1 MRLII
6 DRQEHHEDRIEMNLI
21 DKINEKSAKI
31 GVIGLGYVGLPLAI
45 EFTNAG
51 YKVIGIDVNKKKVEQ
66 INSGKNY
73 IRDVNDKE
81 LKNAVENKMLTAT
94 SNFSE
99 VKNLDAI
106 SICVPTP
113 LNKEKNPDISYIVS
127 VMNEIKN
134 YIHKNMLIVLE
145 STTYPG
151 STKELILP
159 YIVDNDQDNLIPGEN
174 ICLCFSP
181 ERIDPGNKIY
191 STSNT
196 PKVIGGI
203 SEKCSEVGK
212 ELYSKII
219 DEVVIVSSTETA
231 EMVKLLENTF
241 RAINIGLANEVA
253 IMCEKLGVN
262 AWEVINAAATKPFGF
277 MKFSPGPGLG
287 GHCIPIDPYYLSW
300 KLKTLDYDA
309 RFIKLAGEIN
319 TSMPKHIVQLIN
331 HGLNRSKKSLNGSKI
346 LLIGVAYKKDIDD
359 FRESPALDIIELLS
373 QSGSKIS
380 YYDPYIPNLI
390 YNNIKLESLNDLR
403 NESLNSFDACAIIT
417 DHSKLDYKKICE
429 NSNVIIDT
437 RNVFKDSNEEHIIR
451 LGEG

>member
-1 MRLII
+1 
-6 DRQEHHEDRIEMNLI
+6 MNLI
-21 DKINEKSAKI
+21 DKINDKTANV
-31 GVIGLGYVGLPLAI
+31 GVIGLGYVGLPLAV

-51 YKVIGIDVNKKKVEQ
+51 YNVTGIDIDQSKVDS

-73 IRDVNDKE
+73 ISDIKDSILNEAVDKKL
-81 LKNAVENKMLTAT
+81 LKAT
-94 SNFSE
+94 TNFSVVRE
-99 VKNLDAI
+99 LDAI

-113 LNKEKNPDISYIVS
+113 LNKEKNPDISYIVA
-127 VMNEIKN
+127 VMEKIKD
-134 YIHKNMLIVLE
+134 HLHENMIIILE

-159 YIVDNDQDNLIPGEN
+159 YIANKEKLIAGEN

-181 ERIDPGNKIY
+181 ERIDPGNEFY
-191 STSNT
+191 NTSNT

-203 SEKCSEVGK
+203 TDKCSQVGK

-219 DEVVIVSSTETA
+219 EEVVVVSSTETA

-262 AWEVINAAATKPFGF
+262 AWEVIEAAATKPFGF
-277 MKFSPGPGLG
+277 MKFTPGPGLG

-319 TSMPKHIVQLIN
+319 TYMPKHVVELIISS
-331 HGLNRSKKSLNGSKI
+331 LNDHQKSINGSKI
-346 LLIGVAYKKDIDD
+346 LVVGVAYKKDINDS
-359 FRESPALDIIELLS
+359 RESPALDIIQILKDL
-373 QSGSKIS
+373 GSEIS
-380 YYDPYIPNLI
+380 YFDPFIPSLEFGEFNFESIDFLDK
-390 YNNIKLESLNDLR
+390 NILAK
-403 NESLNSFDACAIIT
+403 FDATVIVT
-417 DHSKLDYKKICE
+417 DHSDIDYK
-429 NSNVIIDT
+429 SIITFCDLIVDT
-437 RNVFKDSNEEHIIR
+437 RNVYKNNSSKKIKR
-451 LGEG
+451 LGESL

>member
-1 MRLII
+1 MS
-6 DRQEHHEDRIEMNLI
+6 LI
-21 DKINEKSAKI
+21 DKINDKSAKI

-51 YKVIGIDVNKKKVEQ
+51 YNVTGIDIDESKVDL

-73 IRDVNDKE
+73 ISDIKDSILEEAVNKKL
-81 LKNAVENKMLTAT
+81 LKAT
-94 SNFSE
+94 NNFNV
-99 VKNLDAI
+99 VKKLDAI

-113 LNKEKNPDISYIVS
+113 LNKEKNPDISYIVN
-127 VMNEIKN
+127 VMEEIKN
-134 YIHKNMLIVLE
+134 YLHENMIIILE

-159 YIVDNDQDNLIPGEN
+159 YIANNTKLITGKN

-181 ERIDPGNKIY
+181 ERIDPGNETY

-203 SEKCSEVGK
+203 TDKCSKVGK
-212 ELYSKII
+212 ALYSKII
-219 DEVVIVSSTETA
+219 KEIVVVSSTETA

-262 AWEVINAAATKPFGF
+262 AWEVIEAAATKPFGF
-277 MKFSPGPGLG
+277 MKFTPGPGLG

-319 TSMPKHIVQLIN
+319 TQMPRHIVELII
-331 HGLNRSKKSLNGSKI
+331 SSLNDYSKSIKGSKI
-346 LLIGVAYKKDIDD
+346 LIIGVAYKKDIDD
-359 FRESPALDIIELLS
+359 CRESPALDIIQILKEL
-373 QSGSKIS
+373 GSKVE
-380 YYDPYIPNLI
+380 YFDPFVP
-390 YNNIKLESLNDLR
+390 KLNYGDVKYESLT
-403 NESLNSFDACAIIT
+403 SLKQNIFSEFDATVIVT
-417 DHSKLDYKKICE
+417 DHSNINFELIKN
-429 NSNVIIDT
+429 NSQLIIDT
-437 RNVFKDSNEEHIIR
+437 RNVYRSEEHGHIKR
-451 LGEG
+451 LGQG

>member
-1 MRLII
+1 MSI
-6 DRQEHHEDRIEMNLI
+6 I
-21 DKINEKSAKI
+21 DKINDKSAKI

-51 YKVIGIDVNKKKVEQ
+51 FKVTGIDIDNKKVKS

-73 IRDVNDKE
+73 IKDVDDTTLE
-81 LKNAVENKMLTAT
+81 NAVMNKILSST
-94 SNFSE
+94 SDFSE
-99 VKNLDAI
+99 VRNLDAV

-127 VMNEIKN
+127 VMEEIKD
-134 YIHKNMLIVLE
+134 YIHENMLIVLE

-159 YIVDNDQDNLIPGEN
+159 YISKNKQLIPGKN

-181 ERIDPGNKIY
+181 ERIDPGNETY
-191 STSNT
+191 NTSNT

-203 SEKCSEVGK
+203 TNKCSEVGK
-212 ELYSKII
+212 QLYSKII
-219 DEVVIVSSTETA
+219 REIVIVSSTETA

-262 AWEVINAAATKPFGF
+262 AWEVIDAAATKPFGF
-277 MKFSPGPGLG
+277 MKFTPGPGLG

-319 TSMPKHIVQLIN
+319 THMPRHVVELII
-331 HGLNRSKKSLNGSKI
+331 SSLNEYKKPIRGSKI
-346 LLIGVAYKKDIDD
+346 LIIGVAYKKDINDC
-359 FRESPALDIIELLS
+359 RESPALDIMQILNEL
-373 QSGSKIS
+373 GSDINYFDPHVPQIS
-380 YYDPYIPNLI
+380 YGGLKYTGLADLNE
-390 YNNIKLESLNDLR
+390 NIITQ
-403 NESLNSFDACAIIT
+403 FDATVIVT
-417 DHSKLDYKKICE
+417 DHSNIDYNSIDE
-429 NSNVIIDT
+429 NSKLIVDT
-437 RNVFKDSNEEHIIR
+437 RNVYGNSENKSNIVR
-451 LGEG
+451 LGESQTIH

>member
-1 MRLII
+1 MS
-6 DRQEHHEDRIEMNLI
+6 LI
-21 DKINEKSAKI
+21 DKINDKSAKI

-51 YKVIGIDVNKKKVEQ
+51 YNVTGIDIDESKIDL

-73 IRDVNDKE
+73 IKDVDDLVLRK
-81 LKNAVENKMLTAT
+81 AVEKKLLKSTLD
-94 SNFSE
+94 FSE
-99 VKNLDAI
+99 VSNLDAL

-127 VMNEIKN
+127 VMEEIKN
-134 YIHKNMLIVLE
+134 YIHENMLIVLE

-159 YIVDNDQDNLIPGEN
+159 YITENKNLIPGEN

-181 ERIDPGNKIY
+181 ERIDPGNAVY
-191 STSNT
+191 NTNNT
-196 PKVIGGI
+196 PKIIGGVT
-203 SEKCSEVGK
+203 EKCTQVGK

-219 DEVVIVSSTETA
+219 KEMITVSSTETA

-262 AWEVINAAATKPFGF
+262 AWEVIDAAATKPFGF
-277 MKFSPGPGLG
+277 MKFTPGPGLG

-319 TSMPKHIVQLIN
+319 TQMPKHVLDLII
-331 HGLNRSKKSLNGSKI
+331 SSLNKNQQSINGSNI
-346 LLIGVAYKKDIDD
+346 LIVGVAYKKNIDD
-359 FRESPALDIIELLS
+359 FRESPALDIMELLNVSGANVSYFDPFVPNLKFNKIELNSL
-373 QSGSKIS
+373 KEL
-380 YYDPYIPNLI
+380 D
-390 YNNIKLESLNDLR
+390 IKSTKE
-403 NESLNSFDACAIIT
+403 FDVCVILT
-417 DHSKLDYKKICE
+417 DHSDVNYKLLADYSKII
-429 NSNVIIDT
+429 VDT
-437 RNVFKDSNEEHIIR
+437 RNVFKNNTSDHIVK
-451 LGEG
+451 LGNGKK